1 MDIKIVDQVGNE
13 VSQEPTTP
21 GNPATVIEGGEL
33 LHQQIGT
40 LFDLKPSEVSRFK
53 GKINTL
59 LDYAKSKTED
69 HSVEG
74 LKWAIRDLSF
84 RIGTPPLGEKMINHL
99 TRYAMLR
106 TNREKLDK
114 EIAKIENPSEDVR

>member
-1 MDIKIVDQVGNE
+1 MDIKIVDATGQE
-13 VSQEPTTP
+13 VSQEATTP
-21 GNPATVIEGGEL
+21 GNPATVISEGEL

-40 LFDLKPSEVSRFK
+40 LFDLKPSEVSRFR

-84 RIGTPPLGEKMINHL
+84 KIGTPPLGQKLIDHL

-106 TNREKLDK
+106 TDHAKLEK
-114 EIAKIENPSEDVR
+114 EIAKIENPSATE